1 LPLPT
6 WLDIVA
12 GVTPIGGGSQ
22 MIHRRTS
29 RLTVGAVILTVFAAA
44 SHSGAADPKI
54 VEAAKKEGKLVAY
67 VSMLTE
73 NATALLAEFKK
84 KYPFIDTSL
93 YRANT
98 QKLLPKIQLEAR
110 TQQHQA
116 DVISATF
123 TIWNELTRGK
133 LIMKYDSP
141 ERFRFPADLKD
152 ADGYWNILYLGV
164 QGMAYNTKLVA
175 PDIAPKNYEDLLHP
189 RWRPKQ
195 IAMDYRDSSWMAVML
210 EIMGEAEGIA
220 FMKKLAAKDLYMREN
235 KNLLTQ
241 LLAAGEFPV
250 LANTYLETF
259 AKIQKAGAP
268 IEWVAGRNPI
278 PASTHLLGI
287 YAHARHPNAAK
298 LFVDFLLSREGQSLT
313 ANVIG
318 TYPAN
323 PDVESELRKKTAG
336 YRLHPVNPKMMSRF
350 DEINKQ
356 YMEIFWK
363 N

>member
-1 LPLPT
+1 MVHQT
-6 WLDIVA
+6 F
-12 GVTPIGGGSQ
+12 
-22 MIHRRTS
+22 
-29 RLTVGAVILTVFAAA
+29 RLTVCAVILTVLAAA
-44 SHSGAADPKI
+44 GRSVAADPKI

-73 NATALLAEFKK
+73 NATALLAEFRK

-116 DVISATF
+116 DIISATF
-123 TIWNELTRGK
+123 TIWNELTQGK

-141 ERFRFPADLKD
+141 ERSRFPVGLKD
-152 ADGYWNILYLGV
+152 ADGYWNILHLGV
-164 QGMAYNTKLVA
+164 QGMAYNTRLVT
-175 PDIAPKNYEDLLHP
+175 PEIAPKRYEDLLHP

-268 IEWVAGRNPI
+268 IEWVPGRNPI

-298 LFVDFLLSREGQSLT
+298 LFVDFLLSREGQTLT

-318 TYPAN
+318 SFPAN
-323 PDVESELRKKTAG
+323 PDVESELRRKTAG

-356 YMEIFWK
+356 YMAIFWK

>member
-1 LPLPT
+1 
-6 WLDIVA
+6 
-12 GVTPIGGGSQ
+12 
-22 MIHRRTS
+22 MIHRRTL
-29 RLTVGAVILTVFAAA
+29 RLTVCAVILTVLTAA
-44 SHSGAADPKI
+44 SPSGAADPKI

-110 TQQHQA
+110 AQQHQA

-141 ERFRFPADLKD
+141 ERSRFPADLKD
-152 ADGYWNILYLGV
+152 ADGYWNILHLGV
-164 QGMAYNTKLVA
+164 QGMAYNTKLVP
-175 PDIAPKNYEDLLHP
+175 PDIAPKSYEDLLHP

-259 AKIQKAGAP
+259 ANIQKAGAP

-298 LFVDFLLSREGQSLT
+298 LFVDFLLSHEGQSLT

-363 N
+363 S

>member
-1 LPLPT
+1 
-6 WLDIVA
+6 
-12 GVTPIGGGSQ
+12 
-22 MIHRRTS
+22 MIHRRTL
-29 RLTVGAVILTVFAAA
+29 RLTVCAVILAVLAAA
-44 SHSGAADPKI
+44 SPSGAADPKI

-141 ERFRFPADLKD
+141 ERSRFPADLKD
-152 ADGYWNILYLGV
+152 ADGYWNILHLGV
-164 QGMAYNTKLVA
+164 QGMAYNTKMVA
-175 PDIAPKNYEDLLHP
+175 PDIAPKSYEDLLHP

-363 N
+363 S

>member
-1 LPLPT
+1 
-6 WLDIVA
+6 
-12 GVTPIGGGSQ
+12 
-22 MIHRRTS
+22 MIHQA
-29 RLTVGAVILTVFAAA
+29 LILTFCAAILIGLAAA
-44 SHSGAADPKI
+44 SPAGAADPKI
-54 VEAAKKEGKLVAY
+54 VAAAKQEGKLVAY

-84 KYPFIDTSL
+84 KYPFIDTAL

-141 ERFRFPADLKD
+141 ERSKFPADLKD
-152 ADGYWNILYLGV
+152 AEGYWNILYLGV
-164 QGMAYNTKLVA
+164 QGMAYNTRMVA
-175 PDIAPKNYEDLLHP
+175 PDIAPKRYEDLLHP
-189 RWRPKQ
+189 RWRPQQ

-268 IEWVAGRNPI
+268 IEWVPGRNPI

-313 ANVIG
+313 AKVIG
-318 TYPAN
+318 SYPAN

>member
-1 LPLPT
+1 MKCSGKPIEPFRRLQRFERLKSTVVLCLLIPF
-6 WLDIVA
+6 VA
-12 GVTPIGGGSQ
+12 WK
-22 MIHRRTS
+22 
-29 RLTVGAVILTVFAAA
+29 FANAA
-44 SHSGAADPKI
+44 EPSLIESAR
-54 VEAAKKEGKLVAY
+54 KEGKLVAY

-84 KYPFIDTSL
+84 RYPFIETSL

-110 TQQHQA
+110 AQQHEA

-123 TIWNELTRGK
+123 TIWNELTRGN
-133 LIMKYDSP
+133 LVMKYDSP
-141 ERFRFPADLKD
+141 ERARYPGSLKD
-152 ADGYWNILYLGV
+152 PDGYWNILYLGI
-164 QGMAYNTKLVA
+164 QGMAYNTKLVPA
-175 PDIAPKNYEDLLHP
+175 EAAPKKYEDLLQP

-210 EIMGEAEGIA
+210 EIMGEQEGIG

-250 LANTYLETF
+250 LANTYLESF
-259 AKIQKAGAP
+259 VKIQKAGAP
-268 IEWVAGRNPI
+268 IEWVPGRNPI

-298 LFVDFLLSREGQSLT
+298 LFVDFLLSKEGQTLA

-318 TYPAN
+318 SYPAN
-323 PDVESELRKKTAG
+323 PAVESDLRKKTGG
-336 YRLHPVNPKMMSRF
+336 YRIHPVNPKMMSRF

-363 N
+363 NS

>member
-1 LPLPT
+1 MMHQRTLRLS
-6 WLDIVA
+6 VA
-12 GVTPIGGGSQ
+12 V
-22 MIHRRTS
+22 
-29 RLTVGAVILTVFAAA
+29 VILTVIAAA
-44 SHSGAADPKI
+44 SPSGAADPKI
-54 VEAAKKEGKLVAY
+54 VEAAKKEGQLVAY

-141 ERFRFPADLKD
+141 ERSRFPADLKD
-152 ADGYWNILYLGV
+152 ADGYWNILHLGV
-164 QGMAYNTKLVA
+164 QGMAYNTKMVP
-175 PDIAPKNYEDLLHP
+175 PDIAPKSYEDLLHP

-323 PDVESELRKKTAG
+323 PDVESELRKKPAG

-363 N
+363 S

>member
-1 LPLPT
+1 
-6 WLDIVA
+6 
-12 GVTPIGGGSQ
+12 
-22 MIHRRTS
+22 MIHRRTL
-29 RLTVGAVILTVFAAA
+29 RLTVCAVILTVLAAP
-44 SHSGAADPKI
+44 SPTGAADPKI

-141 ERFRFPADLKD
+141 ERSRFPADLKD
-152 ADGYWNILYLGV
+152 AEGYWNILHLGV
-164 QGMAYNTKLVA
+164 QGMAYNTRMVA
-175 PDIAPKNYEDLLHP
+175 PDIAPKRYEDLLQP

>member
-1 LPLPT
+1 
-6 WLDIVA
+6 
-12 GVTPIGGGSQ
+12 
-22 MIHRRTS
+22 MIHQTLRRTVCAVM
-29 RLTVGAVILTVFAAA
+29 LTVLAAA
-44 SHSGAADPKI
+44 RPSGAADPKI
-54 VEAAKKEGKLVAY
+54 VEAAKKEGQLVAY
-67 VSMLTE
+67 ASMLTE

-141 ERFRFPADLKD
+141 ERSRFPAELKD
-152 ADGYWNILYLGV
+152 TEGYWNIVHLGV

-175 PDIAPKNYEDLLHP
+175 PDIAPKRYEDLLHP

-259 AKIQKAGAP
+259 AKVQKAGAP

>member
-1 LPLPT
+1 MLHQTL
-6 WLDIVA
+6 
-12 GVTPIGGGSQ
+12 
-22 MIHRRTS
+22 RRTVCAVV
-29 RLTVGAVILTVFAAA
+29 LTVLAAA
-44 SHSGAADPKI
+44 SPSGAADPKI
-54 VEAAKKEGKLVAY
+54 VEAAKKEGQLVAY

-141 ERFRFPADLKD
+141 ERSKFPADLKD
-152 ADGYWNILYLGV
+152 AEGYWNILHLGV
-164 QGMAYNTKLVA
+164 QGMAYNTKMVT
-175 PDIAPKNYEDLLHP
+175 PDSAPKRYEDLLHP

>member
-1 LPLPT
+1 
-6 WLDIVA
+6 
-12 GVTPIGGGSQ
+12 
-22 MIHRRTS
+22 M
-29 RLTVGAVILTVFAAA
+29 LTVLAAA
-44 SHSGAADPKI
+44 SPSGATDPKI
-54 VEAAKKEGKLVAY
+54 VEAAKKEGQLVAY

-141 ERFRFPADLKD
+141 ERSRFPADLKD
-152 ADGYWNILYLGV
+152 AEGYWNILHLGV
-164 QGMAYNTKLVA
+164 QGMAYNTKMVT
-175 PDIAPKNYEDLLHP
+175 PDIAPKRYEDLLHP

-259 AKIQKAGAP
+259 AKVQKAGAP

-363 N
+363 S

>member
-1 LPLPT
+1 MKSWQRQLFFLAFIAIPLLST
-6 WLDIVA
+6 
-12 GVTPIGGGSQ
+12 
-22 MIHRRTS
+22 RT
-29 RLTVGAVILTVFAAA
+29 AAA
-44 SHSGAADPKI
+44 ADAKIIDAAR
-54 VEAAKKEGKLVAY
+54 KEGKLVAY

-73 NATALLAEFKK
+73 NATALLAEFRK
-84 KYPFIDTSL
+84 KYPFIETSL

-98 QKLLPKIQLEAR
+98 QRLLPKIQLEAR
-110 TQQHQA
+110 TQQHEA

-123 TIWNELTRGK
+123 TIWNELTRAK

-141 ERFRFPADLKD
+141 ERAKYPEALKD
-152 ADGYWNILYLGV
+152 SDGYWNILHLGV
-164 QGMAYNTKLVA
+164 QGMAYNTKLVS
-175 PDIAPKNYEDLLHP
+175 PDAAPKKYEDLLHP

-210 EIMGEAEGIA
+210 EIMGEAEGLA

-268 IEWVAGRNPI
+268 IEWVPGRNPI

-287 YAHARHPNAAK
+287 YAQARHPNAAK

-323 PDVESELRKKTAG
+323 PEVDSELRKKTAG
-336 YRLHPVNPKMMSRF
+336 YRLHPVNPRMMARF

>member
-1 LPLPT
+1 MRSRSNLL
-6 WLDIVA
+6 L
-12 GVTPIGGGSQ
+12 SQ
-22 MIHRRTS
+22 
-29 RLTVGAVILTVFAAA
+29 ILAAILLIA
-44 SHSGAADPKI
+44 AIPAHGADPR
-54 VEAAKKEGKLVAY
+54 VVAAAKKEGKLVAY

-73 NATALLAEFKK
+73 NATALLTEFKK

-110 TQQHQA
+110 TQQHEA

-141 ERFRFPADLKD
+141 ERAKYPDALKD
-152 ADGYWNILYLGV
+152 ADGYWNILHLGV
-164 QGMAYNTKLVA
+164 QGMAYNTKLVS
-175 PDIAPKNYEDLLHP
+175 PDAAPKKYEDLLQP

-210 EIMGEAEGIA
+210 EIMGEAEGLA

-268 IEWVAGRNPI
+268 IEWVPGQNPI
-278 PASTHLLGI
+278 PASTHLLGV

-298 LFVDFLLSREGQSLT
+298 LFVDFLLSQEGQSLT

-318 TYPAN
+318 SYPAN
-323 PDVESELRKKTAG
+323 PGVESELRKKTAG
-336 YRLHPVNPKMMSRF
+336 YRLHPVNPKMMARF
-350 DEINKQ
+350 DEVNKQ
-356 YMEIFWK
+356 YMDIFWK

>member
-1 LPLPT
+1 
-6 WLDIVA
+6 
-12 GVTPIGGGSQ
+12 
-22 MIHRRTS
+22 MIHQTLRRT
-29 RLTVGAVILTVFAAA
+29 VCAVILTVLAAA
-44 SHSGAADPKI
+44 GRSGAADPKI
-54 VEAAKKEGKLVAY
+54 VEAAKKEGQLVAY

-110 TQQHQA
+110 TQQHQV

-141 ERFRFPADLKD
+141 ERSRFPADLKD
-152 ADGYWNILYLGV
+152 AEGYWNILYLGV
-164 QGMAYNTKLVA
+164 QGMAYNTKMVT
-175 PDIAPKNYEDLLHP
+175 PDSAPKRYEDLLHP

-318 TYPAN
+318 SYPAN
-323 PDVESELRKKTAG
+323 PDVDSELRKKTAG

-363 N
+363 S

>member
-1 LPLPT
+1 
-6 WLDIVA
+6 
-12 GVTPIGGGSQ
+12 
-22 MIHRRTS
+22 MH
-29 RLTVGAVILTVFAAA
+29 
-44 SHSGAADPKI
+44 
-54 VEAAKKEGKLVAY
+54 
-67 VSMLTE
+67 
-73 NATALLAEFKK
+73 
-84 KYPFIDTSL
+84 
-93 YRANT
+93 
-98 QKLLPKIQLEAR
+98 
-110 TQQHQA
+110 
-116 DVISATF
+116 
-123 TIWNELTRGK
+123 
-133 LIMKYDSP
+133 
-141 ERFRFPADLKD
+141 
-152 ADGYWNILYLGV
+152 LGV

-175 PDIAPKNYEDLLHP
+175 PDIAPKRYEDLLHP

-259 AKIQKAGAP
+259 AKVQKAGAP

-323 PDVESELRKKTAG
+323 PDVESELKKTAG
-336 YRLHPVNPKMMSRF
+336 YRLTGQSQDDVALRRDQQTVHGNILEKLSRENQGAGKSQGQICSRLV
-350 DEINKQ
+350 DAVSKSAIDSNLCGS
-356 YMEIFWK
+356 IRSSSLR
-363 N
+363 

>member
-1 LPLPT
+1 
-6 WLDIVA
+6 
-12 GVTPIGGGSQ
+12 
-22 MIHRRTS
+22 M
-29 RLTVGAVILTVFAAA
+29 LTVLAAA
-44 SHSGAADPKI
+44 SPSGAADPKI

-141 ERFRFPADLKD
+141 ERSKFPADLKD
-152 ADGYWNILYLGV
+152 AEGYWNILHLGV
-164 QGMAYNTKLVA
+164 QGMAYNTKLVP

-363 N
+363 S

>member
-1 LPLPT
+1 
-6 WLDIVA
+6 
-12 GVTPIGGGSQ
+12 
-22 MIHRRTS
+22 MHRTL
-29 RLTVGAVILTVFAAA
+29 RLTVGAVILAVLAAA
-44 SHSGAADPKI
+44 SPSGAADPKI

-141 ERFRFPADLKD
+141 ERSRFPADLKD
-152 ADGYWNILYLGV
+152 ADGYWNILHLGV
-164 QGMAYNTKLVA
+164 QGMAYNTKMVP
-175 PDIAPKNYEDLLHP
+175 PDIAPKSYEDLLHP

-235 KNLLTQ
+235 NNLLTQ

>member
-1 LPLPT
+1 M
-6 WLDIVA
+6 
-12 GVTPIGGGSQ
+12 
-22 MIHRRTS
+22 MIHWT
-29 RLTVGAVILTVFAAA
+29 LGPTVCAVILTALAVA
-44 SHSGAADPKI
+44 SPAGAADPKI

-84 KYPFIDTSL
+84 KYPFIETSL

-98 QKLLPKIQLEAR
+98 QKLLSRIQLEAR

-123 TIWNELTRGK
+123 TIWNELTRAK
-133 LIMKYDSP
+133 LVMKYDSP
-141 ERFRFPADLKD
+141 ERSRFPADLKD

-164 QGMAYNTKLVA
+164 QGMAYNTKMVP
-175 PDIAPKNYEDLLHP
+175 PDIAPKRYEDLLHA
-189 RWRPKQ
+189 RWGPKQ

-210 EIMGEAEGIA
+210 EIMGEAEGLA

-259 AKIQKAGAP
+259 AKIQKTGAP
-268 IEWVAGRNPI
+268 IEWVPGRNPI

-298 LFVDFLLSREGQSLT
+298 LFVDFLLSSEGQSLT

>member
-1 LPLPT
+1 
-6 WLDIVA
+6 
-12 GVTPIGGGSQ
+12 
-22 MIHRRTS
+22 MIHRRTL
-29 RLTVGAVILTVFAAA
+29 RLTVCAVILAVLAAA
-44 SHSGAADPKI
+44 SPSGAADPKI

-141 ERFRFPADLKD
+141 ERSRFPADLKD
-152 ADGYWNILYLGV
+152 ADGYWNILHLGV
-164 QGMAYNTKLVA
+164 QGMAYNTKMVP
-175 PDIAPKNYEDLLHP
+175 PDIAPKSYEDLLHP

-363 N
+363 S

>member
-1 LPLPT
+1 MGSTSNLLLVST
-6 WLDIVA
+6 LIVSLLLGTMPA
-12 GVTPIGGGSQ
+12 K
-22 MIHRRTS
+22 
-29 RLTVGAVILTVFAAA
+29 
-44 SHSGAADPKI
+44 AADPRL
-54 VEAAKKEGKLVAY
+54 VDAAKKEGKLVAY

-73 NATALLAEFKK
+73 NATTLLAEFKK

-110 TQQHQA
+110 TQQHEA

-141 ERFRFPADLKD
+141 ERAKYPDTLKD
-152 ADGYWNILYLGV
+152 ADGYWNILHLGV

-175 PDIAPKNYEDLLHP
+175 PELAPKRYEDLLHP

-210 EIMGEAEGIA
+210 EIMGDSEGLA

-241 LLAAGEFPV
+241 LLAAGEFPL

-259 AKIQKAGAP
+259 VKIHKAGAP

-298 LFVDFLLSREGQSLT
+298 LFVDFLLSQEGQSIT

-318 TYPAN
+318 SYPAN
-323 PDVESELRKKTAG
+323 PNVESELRKKTAG
-336 YRLHPVNPKMMSRF
+336 YRLHPVNPKMMARF
-350 DEINKQ
+350 DEVNKQ

>member
-1 LPLPT
+1 MKCSGKPIEPFRRLQRFERSKLTLVVLCLLIPF
-6 WLDIVA
+6 VA
-12 GVTPIGGGSQ
+12 WK
-22 MIHRRTS
+22 
-29 RLTVGAVILTVFAAA
+29 FANAA
-44 SHSGAADPKI
+44 EPSLIEG
-54 VEAAKKEGKLVAY
+54 AKKEGKLVAY

-84 KYPFIDTSL
+84 RYPFIETSL

-110 TQQHQA
+110 TQQHEA

-123 TIWNELTRGK
+123 TIWNELTRGN
-133 LIMKYDSP
+133 LVMKYNSP
-141 ERFRFPADLKD
+141 ERARYPESLKD
-152 ADGYWNILYLGV
+152 PDGYWNILYLGV
-164 QGMAYNTKLVA
+164 QGMAYNTKLVPA
-175 PDIAPKNYEDLLHP
+175 EVAPKKYEDLLQP

-210 EIMGEAEGIA
+210 EIMGEQEGIG

-250 LANTYLETF
+250 LANTYLESF
-259 AKIQKAGAP
+259 VKIQKAGAP
-268 IEWVAGRNPI
+268 IEWVPGRNPI

-298 LFVDFLLSREGQSLT
+298 LFVDFLLSKEGQTLA

-318 TYPAN
+318 SYPAN
-323 PDVESELRKKTAG
+323 PAVESDLRKKTGG
-336 YRLHPVNPKMMSRF
+336 YRIHPVNPKMMSRF

-363 N
+363 NS

>member
-1 LPLPT
+1 
-6 WLDIVA
+6 
-12 GVTPIGGGSQ
+12 
-22 MIHRRTS
+22 MC
-29 RLTVGAVILTVFAAA
+29 AVILAVLAAA
-44 SHSGAADPKI
+44 SPSGAADPKI

-93 YRANT
+93 YRVNT

-133 LIMKYDSP
+133 LIIKYDSP
-141 ERFRFPADLKD
+141 ERSRFPADLKD
-152 ADGYWNILYLGV
+152 ADGYWNILHLGV
-164 QGMAYNTKLVA
+164 QGMAYNTKLVT

-363 N
+363 S

>member
-1 LPLPT
+1 
-6 WLDIVA
+6 
-12 GVTPIGGGSQ
+12 
-22 MIHRRTS
+22 MHRTL
-29 RLTVGAVILTVFAAA
+29 RLTVGAVILAVLAAA
-44 SHSGAADPKI
+44 SPSGAADPKI

-141 ERFRFPADLKD
+141 ERSRFPADLKD
-152 ADGYWNILYLGV
+152 ADGYWNILHLGV
-164 QGMAYNTKLVA
+164 QGMAYNTKMVP
-175 PDIAPKNYEDLLHP
+175 PDIAPKSYEDLLHP

-363 N
+363 S